1 MTSKVMLEYA
11 EKLKIETPNFY
22 DNFESSIKI
31 GLKFINTFSIFD
43 GAEYEK
49 NLNHLYE
56 SSLVLKGNMPKAI
69 DGMTSFY
76 KIIKRLPK
84 IQSNINFASRTL
96 ERRLSD
102 LINKLNNSYKL
113 ISEFVSEIELKLNN
127 IDSGTKDDSLLV

>member
-1 MTSKVMLEYA
+1 
-11 EKLKIETPNFY
+11 
-22 DNFESSIKI
+22 
-31 GLKFINTFSIFD
+31 
-43 GAEYEK
+43 
-49 NLNHLYE
+49 
-56 SSLVLKGNMPKAI
+56 
-69 DGMTSFY
+69 MTSFY